1 MQMGGKFVSSV
12 QTCTGPDPPG
22 SPAVHRPVRLPGP
35 QVWVL
40 LLVSSELHWNV
51 IEIATLLGEF
61 TEDCDLNT
69 SPKVLEPTLG
79 NEYWNICEARFK
91 YKPFLVKSAE
101 DVSGTISEGACRCS
115 ISSLSI
121 LPAVSVQH

>member
-1 MQMGGKFVSSV
+1 MCCNFVSFV

-40 LLVSSELHWNV
+40 LLISSELHWNV
-51 IEIATLLGEF
+51 IEIAILLGGI

-69 SPKVLEPTLG
+69 SPEVLNPPWEK
-79 NEYWNICEARFK
+79 NIGTC
-91 YKPFLVKSAE
+91 VKR
-101 DVSGTISEGACRCS
+101 VSK
-115 ISSLSI
+115 
-121 LPAVSVQH
+121 AVSSKISRGRLRHNI

>member
-1 MQMGGKFVSSV
+1 MLIELVIDANGGKFASSV

-40 LLVSSELHWNV
+40 LLVSSELHWNM
-51 IEIATLLGEF
+51 IETATLLGEF
-61 TEDCDLNT
+61 TKDCDLNT

-79 NEYWNICEARFK
+79 NEYWNICE
-91 YKPFLVKSAE
+91 SAFQ
-101 DVSGTISEGACRCS
+101 VQ
-115 ISSLSI
+115 
-121 LPAVSVQH
+121 AVSSKIGRGRFRHNI